1 MRLIVILFLLL
12 FAVAGVVFGA
22 LNADLV
28 PFDLGFARL
37 ALPKGGA
44 MLAFLLVGWV
54 LGGLTAWV
62 GTSFAQQR
70 KRRRALRGGSK
81 VASAKP
87 A

>member
-1 MRLIVILFLLL
+1 MRLISLIFLLL
-12 FAVAGVVFGA
+12 FVAAGIVFGA

-28 PFDLGFARL
+28 PFDFGFAR
-37 ALPKGGA
+37 ASLPKGGA

-54 LGGLTAWV
+54 LGGLTAWL
-62 GTSFAQQR
+62 GTSFAHQR
-70 KRRRALRGGSK
+70 KRRRALRGSK